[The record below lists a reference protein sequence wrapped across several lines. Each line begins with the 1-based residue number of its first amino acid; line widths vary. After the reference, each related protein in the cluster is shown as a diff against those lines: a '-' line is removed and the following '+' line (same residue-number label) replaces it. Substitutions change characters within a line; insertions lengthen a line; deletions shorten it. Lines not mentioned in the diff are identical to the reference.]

1 MGMWVVRARPR
12 VKVVMD
18 YMLKNVGLRIQFD
31 NSEDRSIAITA
42 FYGM

>member
-18 YMLKNVGLRIQFD
+18 FMFINVTLRIQFD
-31 NSEDRSIAITA
+31 NSEI
-42 FYGM
+42 